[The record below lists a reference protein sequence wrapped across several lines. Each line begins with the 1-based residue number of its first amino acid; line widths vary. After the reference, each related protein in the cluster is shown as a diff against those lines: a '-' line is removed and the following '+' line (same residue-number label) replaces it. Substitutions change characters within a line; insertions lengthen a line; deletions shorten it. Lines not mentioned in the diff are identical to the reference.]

1 MQADEPQR
9 GPDSGYYCHVTHLV
23 RVSLKQSFWTGGW
36 SALRI
41 AARRF
46 RADDFADLA
55 AGLTYYSVLS
65 LFPASA
71 VLLSLIA
78 LVGSPESAVAALI
91 TILREV
97 TGPLVLA
104 ELEPI
109 LVNLSLAQAAGWG
122 LALGLAGAVWSASGY
137 VGALGRAMNRVHDV
151 REGRPAWKLR
161 LVNLALTFVLLLV
174 AAIAL
179 IGLVVSGPLASG
191 VGAALG
197 ADDLVVRIWAI
208 AKWPMV
214 AGLVTFMVALL
225 YYVTP
230 DVERPGFRWISPGV
244 FVALVMW
251 ATASAGF
258 ALYVAN
264 FAQYDRF
271 YGTLAGAVL
280 LLLWLWITN
289 LALLFG
295 AVLDAQARPKEVG
308 PTGTPVAARP
318 RTRHQERP

>member
-1 MQADEPQR
+1 M
-9 GPDSGYYCHVTHLV
+9 THPARPLPTL
-23 RVSLKQSFWTGGW
+23 RSWTGW
-36 SALRI
+36 WNALRN
-41 AARRF
+41 AAQKF
-46 RADDFADLA
+46 RADECPDLA

-78 LVGSPESAVAALI
+78 VVGDPKSAVEALL
-91 TILREV
+91 TMLRGV
-97 TGPLVLA
+97 AGPTVLA

-109 LVNLSLAQAAGWG
+109 LVSLSRAQAAGWG

-137 VGALGRAMNRVHDV
+137 VGALGRAMNRIYGV

-161 LVNLALTFVLLLV
+161 IINLTLTFALLLV
-174 AAIAL
+174 TAIAL
-179 IGLVVSGPLASG
+179 IGLVVSGPLATG

-197 ADDLVVRIWAI
+197 ADDFVIRAWAI
-208 AKWPMV
+208 AKWPIV
-214 AGLVTFMVALL
+214 AGLVTLMLALL

-230 DVERPGFRWISPGV
+230 DVERPGFRWISPGAV
-244 FVALVMW
+244 VALAMW
-251 ATASAGF
+251 ATSSAGF

-264 FAQYDRF
+264 FAQYDRI

-295 AVLDAQARPKEVG
+295 AELDAVARSQEAAPKGTQA
-308 PTGTPVAARP
+308 AAPPRRP
-318 RTRHQERP
+318 RPERA